1 MPAGCSVS
9 CPHYFK
15 LWIRAGEEKCAHPQ
29 DSCYS
34 TDNSTFSR
42 RLPAPGVFRVFGS
55 LMGLDLLLTSPTK
68 RRIRMSG
75 MLRGRRAA
83 NCTNRHC
90 FHLALHLSVSALKDG
105 LISSAPGLRFK
116 HLSSSP
122 PSLPPPLSASQCLPE
137 SLPFCLPLLQAWW
150 AKTWWTACSWEAL
163 GWMAITR
170 AVQVIRQPAYFTFCT
185 QIQIISC
192 QTKWDNDLRCCAL
205 RCPRE
210 PLLMGLFHY
219 FGPLL
224 LWSGA
229 KQFTMNAN
237 ELKHLDPQIYQ

>member
-150 AKTWWTACSWEAL
+150 GEDVVDCMQLGGSWMDGYHQGCTGDSTTSLLYILHSNPNHKLSNEVRQWSQMLCSPLPPRAASYGFISLFRPPAAL
-163 GWMAITR
+163 KR
-170 AVQVIRQPAYFTFCT
+170 
-185 QIQIISC
+185 S
-192 QTKWDNDLRCCAL
+192 
-205 RCPRE
+205 
-210 PLLMGLFHY
+210 
-219 FGPLL
+219 
-224 LWSGA
+224 
-229 KQFTMNAN
+229 
-237 ELKHLDPQIYQ
+237 

>member
-1 MPAGCSVS
+1 
-9 CPHYFK
+9 
-15 LWIRAGEEKCAHPQ
+15 
-29 DSCYS
+29 
-34 TDNSTFSR
+34 
-42 RLPAPGVFRVFGS
+42 
-55 LMGLDLLLTSPTK
+55 
-68 RRIRMSG
+68 MSG

-83 NCTNRHC
+83 NCTNRHR

-116 HLSSSP
+116 HLSGSP

-150 AKTWWTACSWEAL
+150 GEDVVYCRQLGGSWMDGL
-163 GWMAITR
+163 ISPGL
-170 AVQVIRQPAYFTFCT
+170 VQVIRQPAYFTFCA

-205 RCPRE
+205 RRPRE

-224 LWSGA
+224 LWSRA